1 MTTSTGTQHSTS
13 AGTTR
18 AVVATDGD
26 GTDIRSDSADSGD
39 STGAGPRAHP
49 RLAALPLGAGGIL
62 LAVGGGLHPH
72 GSGATV
78 DAYLAS
84 MLGSPTWLPS
94 HLLLLLGTALATVGF
109 VTTRRAAVFGPGVRR
124 WLAAAAVGWGLATVE
139 LVPHLVAARDADGL
153 AHHHATP
160 VLDLHLALQVVA
172 TPLMGLTGAAL
183 AIAVARSARSLT
195 AWALAVPAVMGGLGY
210 AASAPLIAATGSL
223 APTALFPLQ
232 AGLAL
237 WLVGTWLRVGIR
249 RTGG

>member
-1 MTTSTGTQHSTS
+1 
-13 AGTTR
+13 
-18 AVVATDGD
+18 
-26 GTDIRSDSADSGD
+26 
-39 STGAGPRAHP
+39 
-49 RLAALPLGAGGIL
+49 
-62 LAVGGGLHPH
+62 
-72 GSGATV
+72 
-78 DAYLAS
+78 

-109 VTTRRAAVFGPGVRR
+109 VTTRRAALFGRSVDR

-195 AWALAVPAVMGGLGY
+195 AWALAVPAVLGGLGY

-223 APTALFPLQ
+223 CTDRTVPAAGRPRTVAGGHLVAGRHPTDRRLTGATDAEAPRQSGGLRTEVRPAPAPARAPRPRPRPRCREGAERAAGWRPRRLRGGRRPL
-232 AGLAL
+232 
-237 WLVGTWLRVGIR
+237 R
-249 RTGG
+249 